1 MACPHLVLSRY
12 LNELMRYIKWE
23 NLLSRE
29 IPLPNFIFSFLT
41 ILNSVTFTSC
51 SVTGVN
57 RHILELDSQTP
68 NPTQFSRTNLANQFS
83 KKIAT
88 LRRRQG
94 SLPLESKKRVA
105 LLFQNHRLFFQNHK
119 LLIFCFRKQQP
130 LALFCFHFLLIL
142 RRENQRLHHSYL
154 SLFLRDNSARKRR
167 TRKS

>member
-12 LNELMRYIKWE
+12 LNELMRYIKQE

-83 KKIAT
+83 KKIAP

-94 SLPLESKKRVA
+94 SLPLEPKKRVA
-105 LLFQNHRLFFQNHK
+105 LLFRITDSFFRT
-119 LLIFCFRKQQP
+119 I
-130 LALFCFHFLLIL
+130 
-142 RRENQRLHHSYL
+142 
-154 SLFLRDNSARKRR
+154 NS
-167 TRKS
+167 